1 MPSSTFKSSDQLPV
15 SLSVAQVAAYL
26 GISKTTAYALFRSQ
40 DFPSLHVNRR
50 YLIPKDRFL
59 NWIDE
64 QCGDVSSAGSSNRS
78 ECNEQ
83 SV

>member
-1 MPSSTFKSSDQLPV
+1 MTSSTFTSSDQLPV
-15 SLSVAQVAAYL
+15 SLSVAHVAEYL

-40 DFPSLHVNRR
+40 AFPSLRVNRR

-59 NWIDE
+59 NWINE
-64 QCGDVSSAGSSNRS
+64 QCGDVTFADSSNSS

>member
-1 MPSSTFKSSDQLPV
+1 MISSTFTSSDQLPV
-15 SLSVAQVAAYL
+15 SLSVAHVAAYL
-26 GISKTTAYALFRSQ
+26 GISKTSAYALFRSQ
-40 DFPSLHVNRR
+40 DFPSLRVNRR

-64 QCGDVSSAGSSNRS
+64 QCGGIAPADSSDSSA
-78 ECNEQ
+78 CNEL

>member
-1 MPSSTFKSSDQLPV
+1 MPSSVFKSSDQLPA
-15 SLSVAQVAAYL
+15 SLSVAHVAAYL
-26 GISKTTAYALFRSQ
+26 GISKTTAYALFRSKG
-40 DFPSLHVNRR
+40 FPSLRVNRR

-59 NWIDE
+59 NWINE
-64 QCGDVSSAGSSNRS
+64 QCGDVTFAESLNSS

>member
-1 MPSSTFKSSDQLPV
+1 MTSSTFTSSDQLPA
-15 SLSVAQVAAYL
+15 SLNVTQVAEYL
-26 GISKTTAYALFRSQ
+26 GISKTVAYTLFRRK
-40 DFPSLHVNRR
+40 DFPSLRVNRR

-59 NWIDE
+59 HWIDE
-64 QCGDVSSAGSSNRS
+64 QCGDVTFADSLNSS